1 VTLHKFAAIISR
13 VGGRHKVERR
23 TPLFSIPFDRVGRPP
38 TMHAI
43 GWTMKKDSL
52 LKSTSSFSL
61 ATLISRVLGLVRD
74 SCIAALIPAAW
85 QDIFWLGFR
94 IPSTFRQLFAEG
106 ALSAAFIPL
115 LSRVRA
121 QEGEEEGKKLGSA
134 VFYLLT
140 LTVGAVCAAAV
151 VLSPWFVPFLL
162 NFPDD
167 PGAGAAVMS
176 NVSPYGDWR
185 VEAGVKATQIMFP
198 FLFFVALAAWAMGVL
213 NTYRYFF
220 IPAMAS
226 SFFNVSLIAGSFI
239 AAAYYEGMAQMWVM
253 GLAVVT
259 GGLLQFAVQIPPTWQ
274 VGYFPLRRVSPFSP
288 KVRKFL
294 WMLAPSVFGLAIYQI
309 NALITQTYF
318 ATHYG
323 EGGVSQMNYAFR
335 LIQFPLGVVG
345 VALATASFPRIAQYI
360 SQENHQDAAQT
371 LVDVIKYLMLMMIP
385 SAVGFIVLGQDITAL
400 IYDRGKFH
408 EEQWLQPTNS
418 VLGMYALGLLSYTVV
433 KVLVQAFQAHHDFRT
448 PVITGS
454 IAVACNIALC
464 AVFVAGGWPL
474 WSLALASAIASTLH
488 TGLLLHLLLGRMKA
502 LRMGPIA
509 DFFLRVLV
517 ASLGMA
523 AACWL
528 AMRIFP
534 AAGGTNL
541 GWGLRVGFGIGLS
554 LLVYGALGRFL
565 FPVELGRILRLK

>member
-1 VTLHKFAAIISR
+1 M
-13 VGGRHKVERR
+13 
-23 TPLFSIPFDRVGRPP
+23 P
-38 TMHAI
+38 AI

-52 LKSTSSFSL
+52 LKSTSYFSL

-74 SCIAALIPAAW
+74 SCVAALIPAAW

-115 LSRVRA
+115 LSRVRE

-140 LTVGAVCAAAV
+140 LTVGTVCFVAV
-151 VLSPWFVPFLL
+151 VLSPWFVPYLL

-167 PGAGAAVMS
+167 PEVRAAALSVA
-176 NVSPYGDWR
+176 SPYGDWR

-198 FLFFVALAAWAMGVL
+198 FLLFVALAAWAMGVL

-226 SFFNVSLIAGSFI
+226 SFFNVSLIVGSFI
-239 AAAYYEGMAQMWVM
+239 AAAYFEGMAQMWAM
-253 GLAVVT
+253 GISVVI
-259 GGLLQFAVQIPPTWQ
+259 GGLLQFAVQIPPTRRI
-274 VGYFPLRRVSPFSP
+274 GFFPLKRVSPFSP
-288 KVRKFL
+288 KVRRFL

-318 ATHYG
+318 ATHFG

-345 VALATASFPRIAQYI
+345 VALATASFPRVAQFI
-360 SQENHQDAAQT
+360 SQEKHQDAAQI
-371 LVDVIKYLMLMMIP
+371 LVDVIKYLTLMMIP
-385 SAVGFIVLGQDITAL
+385 SAVGFIVMGEDITAL

-408 EEQWLQPTNS
+408 AEHWLQPTNS
-418 VLGMYALGLLSYTVV
+418 VLGMYSLGLFSYTVV

-448 PVITGS
+448 PVITGT
-454 IAVACNIALC
+454 IAVTCNISLC
-464 AVFVAGGWPL
+464 ALFVTAGWPL
-474 WSLALASAIASTLH
+474 WSLALASSIASTLH
-488 TGLLLHLLLGRMKA
+488 TGLLMALLLGRMKA
-502 LRMGPIA
+502 LRLAPIA
-509 DFFLRVLV
+509 DFFLRVGL

-528 AMRIFP
+528 VMRGFP
-534 AAGGTNL
+534 IAGGTNL
-541 GWGLRVGFGIGLS
+541 GWGLRVGFGIGIS
-554 LLVYGALGRFL
+554 LLVYGTLGRLL
-565 FPVELGRILRLK
+565 FPVELGRVLRLK